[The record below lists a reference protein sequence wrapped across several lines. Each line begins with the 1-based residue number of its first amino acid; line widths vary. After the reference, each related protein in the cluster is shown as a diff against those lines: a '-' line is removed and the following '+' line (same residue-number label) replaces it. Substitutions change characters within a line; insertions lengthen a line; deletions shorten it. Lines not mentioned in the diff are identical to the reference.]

1 MRDVVCK
8 VILYGRDLKKYVW
21 FGFVLF
27 CFVLFLFLFLFCL
40 VLFGFVFILLKP
52 CDNARLLL
60 KRKIF
65 FCFSSKYGVTLKLI
79 LLKLSQITSL
89 EKKIIRLLRSLLSY
103 KTCTKIF
110 AILYLIRGLS
120 HKYVNVRLFGIP
132 VLFLGADRY
141 PYDSY
146 KIMTIIFEY
155 TCQIRVSKNCAII
168 LLWEKVC
175 SNPRKKKK

>member
-1 MRDVVCK
+1 M
-8 VILYGRDLKKYVW
+8 
-21 FGFVLF
+21 F
-27 CFVLFLFLFLFCL
+27 CFVFALFLFLFLFLFCL
-40 VLFGFVFILLKP
+40 VLFGFVFMLLKP

-120 HKYVNVRLFGIP
+120 HKYVNVERLFGIP

-155 TCQIRVSKNCAII
+155 TC
-168 LLWEKVC
+168 
-175 SNPRKKKK
+175 

>member
-21 FGFVLF
+21 FCFVLF
-27 CFVLFLFLFLFCL
+27 CFVLFLFCFCFCFYFCFA
-40 VLFGFVFILLKP
+40 LFGFVFMLLKP

-65 FCFSSKYGVTLKLI
+65 FCFSSKYSVTLKLI

-120 HKYVNVRLFGIP
+120 HKYVNVERLFGIP

-155 TCQIRVSKNCAII
+155 TC
-168 LLWEKVC
+168 
-175 SNPRKKKK
+175 

>member
-1 MRDVVCK
+1 M
-8 VILYGRDLKKYVW
+8 
-21 FGFVLF
+21 FGLVLF
-27 CFVLFLFLFLFCL
+27 CFVFVLFLFLFCL
-40 VLFGFVFILLKP
+40 VLFGFVFMLLKP

-103 KTCTKIF
+103 KTCTKLF

-120 HKYVNVRLFGIP
+120 HKYVNVKRLFGIP
-132 VLFLGADRY
+132 VLFR
-141 PYDSY
+141 
-146 KIMTIIFEY
+146 
-155 TCQIRVSKNCAII
+155 R
-168 LLWEKVC
+168 
-175 SNPRKKKK
+175 R

>member
-21 FGFVLF
+21 FCFV
-27 CFVLFLFLFLFCL
+27 FVLFLFFFLVF
-40 VLFGFVFILLKP
+40 VLFDFVFMLLKP

-79 LLKLSQITSL
+79 LLKLSQITNL

-120 HKYVNVRLFGIP
+120 HKYVNVERLFGIP
-132 VLFLGADRY
+132 VLFR
-141 PYDSY
+141 
-146 KIMTIIFEY
+146 
-155 TCQIRVSKNCAII
+155 R
-168 LLWEKVC
+168 
-175 SNPRKKKK
+175 R

>member
-1 MRDVVCK
+1 MGEIWK
-8 VILYGRDLKKYVW
+8 NM

-27 CFVLFLFLFLFCL
+27 CFCFVFVFVF
-40 VLFGFVFILLKP
+40 VLFGFVFMLLKP

-120 HKYVNVRLFGIP
+120 HKYVNVERLFGIP

-155 TCQIRVSKNCAII
+155 TC
-168 LLWEKVC
+168 
-175 SNPRKKKK
+175 

>member
-27 CFVLFLFLFLFCL
+27 CFVFVLFLFLFLFCL
-40 VLFGFVFILLKP
+40 VLFGFVFMLLKP

-155 TCQIRVSKNCAII
+155 TC
-168 LLWEKVC
+168 
-175 SNPRKKKK
+175 

>member
-27 CFVLFLFLFLFCL
+27 CFVFVLFLFLFLFCL
-40 VLFGFVFILLKP
+40 VLFGFVFMLLKP

-120 HKYVNVRLFGIP
+120 HKYVNVERLFGIP

-155 TCQIRVSKNCAII
+155 TC
-168 LLWEKVC
+168 
-175 SNPRKKKK
+175 

>member
-1 MRDVVCK
+1 M
-8 VILYGRDLKKYVW
+8 

-27 CFVLFLFLFLFCL
+27 CFCFVFVF
-40 VLFGFVFILLKP
+40 VLFGFVFMLLKP

-60 KRKIF
+60 KRNIF

-120 HKYVNVRLFGIP
+120 HKYVNVERLFGIP
-132 VLFLGADRY
+132 VLFLCADRY

-155 TCQIRVSKNCAII
+155 TC
-168 LLWEKVC
+168 
-175 SNPRKKKK
+175 

>member
-1 MRDVVCK
+1 M
-8 VILYGRDLKKYVW
+8 

-27 CFVLFLFLFLFCL
+27 CFCFVFVFVFVLFCL
-40 VLFGFVFILLKP
+40 VLFGFVFMLLKP

-110 AILYLIRGLS
+110 AILYLSRGLS
-120 HKYVNVRLFGIP
+120 HKYVNVERLFGIP

-146 KIMTIIFEY
+146 KIVTIIFEY
-155 TCQIRVSKNCAII
+155 TC
-168 LLWEKVC
+168 
-175 SNPRKKKK
+175 

>member
-8 VILYGRDLKKYVW
+8 VIPYGRDLKKYVW

-27 CFVLFLFLFLFCL
+27 CFCFVFVFVFVF
-40 VLFGFVFILLKP
+40 VLFGFVFMLLKP

-120 HKYVNVRLFGIP
+120 HKYVNVERLFGIP

-155 TCQIRVSKNCAII
+155 TC
-168 LLWEKVC
+168 
-175 SNPRKKKK
+175 